1 MTRSIQEP
9 RGIDYNLVDAQQA
22 RRILDRIVGYQLSPL
37 LWKKIRRGLSAGR
50 VQSVATRLVV
60 EREQE
65 IEAFVPKE
73 YWTIDVLL
81 RCLNKPG
88 SFTAH
93 YYGEEKKR
101 ELHSEAEADEVLRDI
116 AGQEFT
122 IAGIKRTESAAR
134 RRRRSSPPR
143 CSRRPPESSI

>member
-1 MTRSIQEP
+1 M
-9 RGIDYNLVDAQQA
+9 
-22 RRILDRIVGYQLSPL
+22 
-37 LWKKIRRGLSAGR
+37 
-50 VQSVATRLVV
+50 
-60 EREQE
+60 
-65 IEAFVPKE
+65 
-73 YWTIDVLL
+73 LL

-122 IAGIKRTESAAR
+122 IAGIKRTEK
-134 RRRRSSPPR
+134 RRSPTPPFITSTLQQEA
-143 CSRRPPESSI
+143 SRKLNMTPRRTMAVAAAAL